1 MDIVMSVVNFVKDN
15 SGDILKA
22 LGALY
27 TALLIIVKLTPTPKD
42 DELLSKAT
50 GFILKI
56 AGFFGVK
63 K

>member
-1 MDIVMSVVNFVKDN
+1 MDILMAIVNFVKDH
-15 SGDILKA
+15 GKEILEA

-27 TALLIIVKLTPTPKD
+27 AFLLIVVKITPTKKD
-42 DELLSKAT
+42 DELLGKIA
-50 GFILKI
+50 GFVHSV